1 MAKLDKALT
10 LEVTFPDGY
19 IDSIEE
25 TMSNELIEAQRK
37 WQVHFTEEEQDLV
50 LRHSRNQLRSKV
62 ASTIGPWNYGD
73 DSITLNLSSSR
84 NRTVKLP
91 KDSEKLEGVYIARK
105 KNIWELS
112 DADEST
118 AVEGTEFIN
127 HFLTTLHAWARTA
140 VFYGVGSG
148 A

>member
-10 LEVTFPDGY
+10 LEVTFPDNY
-19 IDSIEE
+19 IDAIEE
-25 TMSNELIEAQRK
+25 TMRDELIEAQKK
-37 WQVHFTEEEQDLV
+37 WQVNFTQADQDLV

-62 ASTIGPWNYGD
+62 ASTVGPWTYGA
-73 DSITLNLSSSR
+73 DSIILNLPASR
-84 NRTVKLP
+84 PRTVKLP

-105 KNIWELS
+105 KNVWELS
-112 DADEST
+112 DADEPG
-118 AVEGTEFIN
+118 AVEGTEFIE
-127 HFLTTLHAWARTA
+127 HFVNTLHAWARTA

>member
-10 LEVTFPDGY
+10 LEVNFPDGY
-19 IDSIEE
+19 VDSIEK
-25 TMSNELIEAQRK
+25 TMRDELIEAQRK
-37 WQVHFTEEEQDLV
+37 WQIHFTKAEQDLV

-62 ASTIGPWNYGD
+62 ASTVGPWTYGD
-73 DSITLNLSSSR
+73 DSITLNLPASR
-84 NRTVKLP
+84 NRTVRLP

-105 KNIWELS
+105 KNVWELS
-112 DADEST
+112 DADESS
-118 AVEGTEFIN
+118 AVEGTEFID